1 MFRSETSH
9 DDLVQLAK
17 YSLTH
22 GQAPKATDMM
32 EEHVIDGFVKVY
44 KRMMTEPELK
54 DFFGLRDFIHFFTYL
69 SQVKSENDIISPE
82 AIVQSLEHNFN
93 GTAHFQVILRA
104 FLEVVCLNTYIIK
117 TILYNI
123 QIRN

>member
-1 MFRSETSH
+1 M
-9 DDLVQLAK
+9 QLAK

-22 GQAPKATDMM
+22 GQASKATDMM
-32 EEHVIDGFVKVY
+32 EEDVIDGFVKVY

-93 GTAHFQVILRA
+93 GTAHFQEILRA
-104 FLEVVCLNTYIIK
+104 FLEVVCLNIVNYFF
-117 TILYNI
+117 TITN
-123 QIRN
+123 

>member
-104 FLEVVCLNTYIIK
+104 FLEVVCLNTLNYF
-117 TILYNI
+117 L
-123 QIRN
+123 

>member
-9 DDLVQLAK
+9 NDLVQLAK

-22 GQAPKATDMM
+22 GQAPKATSMM

-44 KRMMTEPELK
+44 ERMMTEPELK

-69 SQVKSENDIISPE
+69 SQLKSETCITSPE
-82 AIVQSLEHNFN
+82 TIVQSLEHNFN
-93 GTAHFQVILRA
+93 GSAYFQEILRA
-104 FLEVVCLNTYIIK
+104 FLEVVCLNTVNYF
-117 TILYNI
+117 LYY
-123 QIRN
+123 

>member
-1 MFRSETSH
+1 MFRSEISH
-9 DDLVQLAK
+9 NDLVQLAK

-22 GQAPKATDMM
+22 GQAPKATDVM
-32 EEHVIDGFVKVY
+32 EKNFIHGFVDVY
-44 KRMMTEPELK
+44 KEMMTKPEHK

-93 GTAHFQVILRA
+93 GTAHFKVILKD
-104 FLEVVCLNTYIIK
+104 FIKVVRELFF
-117 TILYNI
+117 ILL